1 MSEDKIAF
9 DKQFLVSEE
18 AAKNMT
24 LNIDDRVWL
33 ERRFDLQDEIIK
45 DYVKKIYNAS
55 LKSMSES
62 LAEVVNAQNKAMFD
76 ILDKQTD
83 MIKELGQ
90 DVKKIKTDVAD
101 ILCRIDVVELKV
113 YEHELR
119 LLNIEKKIGIN
130 K

>member
-1 MSEDKIAF
+1 
-9 DKQFLVSEE
+9 
-18 AAKNMT
+18 
-24 LNIDDRVWL
+24 
-33 ERRFDLQDEIIK
+33 
-45 DYVKKIYNAS
+45 
-55 LKSMSES
+55 
-62 LAEVVNAQNKAMFD
+62 
-76 ILDKQTD
+76 